1 MQDEVVDEVDM
12 AVAAAGELDGDGEDR
27 AAAVAA
33 SGVGKET
40 AAWRGAGA

>member
-12 AVAAAGELDGDGEDR
+12 GVAAAGEGDGDDEDR
-27 AAAVAA
+27 AAVVAA

-40 AAWRGAGA
+40 VA